1 MRFLEST
8 EHNSIVRD
16 ELAAEICGLVDGV
29 DRALNLFMDDVIV
42 RRLWLL
48 LLGNI
53 DFLCQLREAKF
64 QCLDV
69 EFTHLIIL

>member
-1 MRFLEST
+1 
-8 EHNSIVRD
+8 
-16 ELAAEICGLVDGV
+16 
-29 DRALNLFMDDVIV
+29 MDDVIV

-53 DFLCQLREAKF
+53 NFLFQLREAKL